1 MYLRHALPSLTRGFN
16 PDCEVGCKTCP
27 ESRRM
32 SVFSGLTSH
41 ESATTVRIIRPDQNT
56 MHFVS
61 AEGKFLLLQNLV

>member
-1 MYLRHALPSLTRGFN
+1 MSLRHVLPSLTRGFN
-16 PDCEVGCKTCP
+16 PDFAVGCKTCP

-32 SVFSGLTSH
+32 SVFSGLMSYEFDTS
-41 ESATTVRIIRPDQNT
+41 VRIIRPDQNT